1 MKQAAE
7 YRDHAAECRKLAL
20 TARAEPER
28 KQLMEMAAAWDRM
41 AVEREHQI
49 MRAEQAGE
57 PEKT

>member
-49 MRAEQAGE
+49 MRAEQAGD
-57 PEKT
+57 PEKA